1 MGASYGMLPNGVFEL
16 GTLALLL
23 FIGVTGL
30 RIKDLIQR
38 GLVHRR
44 STHLRES
51 GALTTLPLARVPCP
65 ECAEAILPQ
74 ARRCPYCRSAVIAH
88 RV

>member
-1 MGASYGMLPNGVFEL
+1 MDASCGMVTNGVFEL
-16 GTLALLL
+16 GGLALAL
-23 FIGVTGL
+23 FIGVGGL

-44 STHLRES
+44 FTHLRES

-74 ARRCPYCRSAVIAH
+74 ARRCPYCRSAVIA
-88 RV
+88 R